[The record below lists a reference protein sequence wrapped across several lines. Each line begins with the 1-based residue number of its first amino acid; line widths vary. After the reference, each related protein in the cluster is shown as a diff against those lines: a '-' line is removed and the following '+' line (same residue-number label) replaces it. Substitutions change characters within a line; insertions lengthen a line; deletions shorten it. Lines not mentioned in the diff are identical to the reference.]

1 MMGQA
6 KRRRDM
12 GLGATGEFPDG
23 VSRRP
28 GDEGALRMAISDADS
43 EGNIHMD
50 FGKEIAWIAFPRD
63 QAIQLAQMLLAK
75 AGAKKVEI
83 SF

>member
-1 MMGQA
+1 MGAA
-6 KRRRDM
+6 KQRREL
-12 GLGATGEFPDG
+12 GLGATGDFSDG

-50 FGKEIAWIAFPRD
+50 FGKEVAWIAFPKSH
-63 QAIQLAQMLLAK
+63 AIQLAKLLLTK
-75 AGAKKVEI
+75 AGAKKIEVT
-83 SF
+83 F

>member
-1 MMGQA
+1 MGAA
-6 KRRRDM
+6 KRRRDF
-12 GLGATGEFPDG
+12 GLGATGEFPEG

-50 FGKEIAWIAFPRD
+50 FGKEVAWIAFPRSH
-63 QAIQLAQMLLAK
+63 AIQLARLLLAK

-83 SF
+83 TF

>member
-1 MMGQA
+1 MGEV

-12 GLGATGEFPDG
+12 NLGATGEFPEG
-23 VSRRP
+23 MSRRP

-50 FGKEIAWIAFPRD
+50 FGKAVEWIAFPRAD
-63 QAIQLAQMLLAK
+63 AIQLARMLLTK

-83 SF
+83 TF